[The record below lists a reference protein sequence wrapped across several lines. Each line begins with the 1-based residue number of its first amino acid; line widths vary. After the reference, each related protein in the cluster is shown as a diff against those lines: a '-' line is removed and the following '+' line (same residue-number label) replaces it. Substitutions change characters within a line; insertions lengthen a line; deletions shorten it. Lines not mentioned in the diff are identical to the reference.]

1 MTFKGVNMKKIFLL
15 ATDNTSVVR
24 LSGALDIF
32 NVANVLSNMQNPGE
46 GPAFECSVV
55 TAETNKLE
63 LCRGLRAELNMGIDP
78 YEQADAIVA
87 TGFLYQSM
95 DHLVEKIDQSKSAV
109 NWIRKQ
115 YEHGASIGASCSGT
129 VLLAETGLL
138 DGKAA
143 TTSWWAKDFFKKRY
157 PKIELQ
163 IERLLVTNGR
173 LYTGGSVTSYLNIIL
188 SLIEKFAGKELA
200 LSCSK
205 MMLIDINRFSQAP
218 FVMLQ
223 SILDHSDDIV
233 TKAQYWI
240 NEHLQEKI
248 DLFKLAVH
256 FGITYRTLIRRFKS
270 ATGETPIKYIQ
281 KSRIEAAKRL
291 LETTDLNLDSVL
303 DRVGYFDPSSFS
315 LLFKRLTQLT
325 PREYRLRFSMT
336 DRQSPM

>member
-1 MTFKGVNMKKIFLL
+1 MKKIFLL
-15 ATDNTSVVR
+15 AIDNTSVAG
-24 LSGALDIF
+24 LSGALEIF
-32 NVANVLSNMQNPGE
+32 NVANVLSNIQNPGDS
-46 GPAFECSVV
+46 PAFQCSVV
-55 TAETNKLE
+55 TSETNQLE
-63 LCRGLRAELNMGIDP
+63 LCRGLRVDLGMGIHP
-78 YEQADAIVA
+78 YEQADAIVT
-87 TGFLYQSM
+87 TGFLYQSI
-95 DHLVEKIDQSKSAV
+95 DHLVEKIDHSKRAI

-115 YEHGASIGASCSGT
+115 YEYGAIIGASCSGT

-138 DGKAA
+138 DGKTA
-143 TTSWWAKDFFKKRY
+143 TTSWWLNNFFKKRY

-163 IERLLVTNGR
+163 IERLLVTNNR
-173 LYTGGSVTSYLNIIL
+173 LYTGGSVTSYLNL
-188 SLIEKFAGKELA
+188 VLGLIEKFAGKDLA

-233 TKAQYWI
+233 IKAQYWI

-248 DLFKLAVH
+248 DLRKLAKYC
-256 FGITYRTLIRRFKS
+256 GITYRTLIRRFKS
-270 ATGETPIKYIQ
+270 ATDETPTLYIQ

-291 LETTDLNLDSVL
+291 LETTDLNLDSIM

-325 PREYRLRFSMT
+325 PREYRLRFSMNN
-336 DRQSPM
+336 RQAS